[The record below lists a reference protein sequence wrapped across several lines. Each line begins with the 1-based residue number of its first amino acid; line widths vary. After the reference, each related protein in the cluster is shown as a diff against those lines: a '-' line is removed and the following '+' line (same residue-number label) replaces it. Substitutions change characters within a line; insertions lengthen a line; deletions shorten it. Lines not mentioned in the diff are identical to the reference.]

1 MRYCHNCGRITTG
14 EPLYCQFC
22 GRTYNVKLCPRLHPN
37 SRSASVCSQCGSRE
51 LSTPAPRV
59 PLYLKPFV
67 LVLSILPGAILLLA
81 TVVFLAVFIRHL
93 LADPN
98 SLLGLMLVGLV
109 LALCWYVWM
118 HLPAFFRKFI
128 SKAFRKG
135 GKHDKSK
142 H

>member
-37 SRSASVCSQCGSRE
+37 SRSATVCSQCGSRE
-51 LSTPAPRV
+51 LSIPAPRLPILLR
-59 PLYLKPFV
+59 PLVF
-67 LVLSILPGAILLLA
+67 VLSILPGLILLFGS
-81 TVVFLAVFIRHL
+81 VVFLAVFIQHL
-93 LADPN
+93 ARDPN

-118 HLPAFFRKFI
+118 HLPGFFRRFI
-128 SKAFRKG
+128 HKAITKG
-135 GKHDKSK
+135 GKHERNR